1 LAASNACGQLIRST
15 EDRLDRARRT
25 AQGCGIA
32 IRFELDDDD
41 DGVVAFGYSPLLEA
55 VLSLHVLAEPK
66 HHALQ
71 HGWVR
76 STRALPVSLRREIAA
91 LAFLYRWTIP
101 DSILPTATSGYDDFE
116 AELERL
122 RRLRIDVVAFD
133 FLRPIYDHGGGERPA
148 RRRVLSSPSVRATA
162 VRRAGT
168 LGPASRRAAALLFDD
183 PRRLVDRFGGLLEAY
198 WEHAF
203 AAEWARIE
211 PQLAESVELAGRQIA
226 ADGMGAFLV
235 TLAPQLRVDPGARSF
250 GLDIPHDHRVAI
262 GPENPLLL
270 VPSVY
275 VWPHVRVNCD
285 PPWPLAVVY
294 RAPHLVKGL
303 QRSTPPELVRL
314 LKALADPTRLRILE
328 LLAKQPRSTQE
339 LAPLAGLTDAGASKQ
354 LRVLASVGLLSTRRE
369 GYYVVYSIEPEK
381 LATLSDELG
390 HLVGRGQ
397 VRGPGP

>member
-1 LAASNACGQLIRST
+1 L
-15 EDRLDRARRT
+15 T
-25 AQGCGIA
+25 AFTPPSKVRHIA
-32 IRFELDDDD
+32 IRFELGDDD

-76 STRALPVSLRREIAA
+76 AMRALPASLRKEIAA
-91 LAFLYRWTIP
+91 LAFLYRWTLP
-101 DSILPTATSGYDDFE
+101 DCILPTATSGYDDFDD
-116 AELERL
+116 ELERL
-122 RRLRIDVVAFD
+122 RRLRIDVVAYD
-133 FLRPIYDHGGGERPA
+133 LLRPIYDHGGGERPA
-148 RRRVLSSPSVRATA
+148 RRRTLSSPTVRATA
-162 VRRAGT
+162 LRQVGVLGT
-168 LGPASRRAAALLFDD
+168 PSRRAAALLFDD
-183 PRRLVDRFGGLLEAY
+183 PHKLVDRFVAMLESY

-203 AAEWARIE
+203 ADEWARIE

-226 ADGMGAFLV
+226 ADGMSAFLL
-235 TLAPQLRVDPGARSF
+235 TLAPQLRVEAGARSF
-250 GLDIPHDHRVAI
+250 GLDIPHDHRVALSAK
-262 GPENPLLL
+262 NRLLL

-294 RAPHLVKGL
+294 RAPQLVKSL

-314 LKALADPTRLRILE
+314 LKALGDPTRLRILE

-354 LRVLASVGLLSTRRE
+354 LRVLASVGLLTAKRE
-369 GYYVVYSIEPEK
+369 GYYVVYSLEPEK

-390 HLVGRGQ
+390 YLVGG
-397 VRGPGP
+397 